1 MTFGSFSYS
10 IVDMD
15 TLNID
20 TKSQLAKLIATEN
33 ITVQQNNVKTASFD
47 VVNRVLTLPI
57 FKTESKDVTDM
68 LVAHECAHALFTPEN
83 GWKKI
88 ADDDELRAYV
98 NVLEDCRIDAKIQ
111 KKYPGVVENYLNG
124 FEILNRQNFFGLK
137 DKDYDK
143 DLMLIDKINIFYK
156 SSKREQF
163 NFNNIDNIWLK
174 KVDQL
179 KTFNDVIALA
189 KKLLEWQKKEVKK
202 LKKLPDFDNH
212 VLVKNYDLND
222 KENDSKDSKDIEG
235 EGNEDNNSD
244 KESKDKQEAPE
255 SKEDSNSDKDKPA
268 VGDKTAKD
276 ENASGG
282 GAVGAGGDM
291 PLGSITNNWF
301 EGHKEKLLDTN
312 TSYYYRSIPDPILN
326 KLIHSNEDF
335 IKDMKRSFVADHV
348 YAKNYYPYLKK
359 EYKKFINESKKTI
372 MYLVKEF
379 EMKKAAT
386 AYKRSTQDKTGV
398 IDPLKLHSYKFND
411 DIFKRLTITPDA
423 KNHGMIMLLDW
434 SGSMSDCIFKTVQ
447 QTIQLVYFC
456 QKTNI
461 PFELYFFSSEL
472 DKKDDTYSYK
482 RSQWWK
488 YKHGDM
494 AIDKVKLVN
503 VASHKLKKSKLEE
516 SLMYL
521 YHLSMYYDHRY
532 SWRSNWNGEHRP
544 DSVGIPSEYYLGST
558 PLNEALMIML
568 KLVPLFKNKY
578 KIEKMNLITLTDG
591 GGNSGSYDTMQYSE
605 EQKQMV
611 GSYPDNRGNTDVLIY
626 KKKYHQ
632 CKDEYYGYRS
642 SGFTGTILNLLRK
655 YHGVTTIGFYLI
667 KRIRRWETDMY
678 FRPQDNK
685 YTWDQRESQ
694 YHKNRQKFNKEK
706 SVSVPQ
712 QGYDDYYIVN
722 AKDMKVENVDNLDTI
737 KNDMK
742 PGKIK
747 NLFSKSMKG
756 RITSRVLLN
765 KFIEKVA

>member
-1 MTFGSFSYS
+1 
-10 IVDMD
+10 MD

-20 TKSQLAKLIATEN
+20 TKSQLAKLLATEN

-47 VVNRVLTLPI
+47 VVNRILTLPI

-68 LVAHECAHALFTPEN
+68 LVAHECAHALYTPEN

-88 ADDDELRAYV
+88 ADDNELRAYV

-111 KKYPGVVENYLNG
+111 KKYPGVVNNYLNG
-124 FEILNRQNFFGLK
+124 FEILNRKNFFGLK

-156 SSKREQF
+156 SSKKLLF
-163 NFNNIDNIWLK
+163 NFSNADKLWLK
-174 KVDQL
+174 KVDEL
-179 KTFNDVIALA
+179 KTFNDVIKLA
-189 KKLLEWQKKEVKK
+189 KQLLDWQKKEVKK
-202 LKKLPDFDNH
+202 MKKLPDFDNH
-212 VLVKNYDLND
+212 ILVENYNLKN
-222 KENDSKDSKDIEG
+222 KENDSKDSKDIDG
-235 EGNEDNNSD
+235 DGNKDDNKDS
-244 KESKDKQEAPE
+244 KEEKDKQDATEGKTESE
-255 SKEDSNSDKDKPA
+255 SKQDKPA

-276 ENASGG
+276 ENSGS

-301 EGHKEKLLDTN
+301 EGHKEKLLDTE
-312 TSYYYRSIPDPILN
+312 TSYNYRKIPRPKLN
-326 KLIHSNEDF
+326 KIIKSNKEF
-335 IKDMKRSFVADHV
+335 ISDMKKSFINDGNV
-348 YAKNYYPYLKK
+348 KNYFPYLKK

-411 DIFKRLTITPDA
+411 DIFKRLTILPDA
-423 KNHGMIMLLDW
+423 KNHGMMMLLDW

-447 QTIQLVYFC
+447 QTIQLVQFC
-456 QKTNI
+456 SKVNI
-461 PFELYFFSSEL
+461 PFELYFFTSEMDKTGSSF
-472 DKKDDTYSYK
+472 DSTRISQDFNYK
-482 RSQWWK
+482 P
-488 YKHGDM
+488 GDM
-494 AIDKVKLVN
+494 AIDRVKLVN
-503 VASHKLKKSKLEE
+503 VASHKLKKQKLDE

-521 YHLSMYYDHRY
+521 YHLAMYYDHRY
-532 SWRSNWNGEHRP
+532 CWRSSRDPFAYDRP

-558 PLNEALMIML
+558 PLNEALIIML
-568 KLVPLFKNKY
+568 ELVPLFKNKY

-591 GGNSGSYDTMQYSE
+591 GGNYGS
-605 EQKQMV
+605 
-611 GSYPDNRGNTDVLIY
+611 SYNMMIDPETKVLKENVARNPGNTDVLIY
-626 KKKYHQ
+626 KKKNHST
-632 CKDEYYGYRS
+632 KDDNYYGYRS
-642 SGFTGTILNLLRK
+642 SALTGTILNLLRT
-655 YHGVTTIGFYLI
+655 YHKVTTIGFYLI

-678 FRPQDNK
+678 FRPQDIRDYSK
-685 YTWDQRESQ
+685 REEIYQ
-694 YHKNRQKFNKEK
+694 KNRSKFNKEK

-712 QGYDDYYIVN
+712 HGYDDYYIVN
-722 AKDMKVENVDNLDTI
+722 AKDMKVENTDLDTI
-737 KNDMK
+737 KTDMK